1 MSVDQESFVSLLME
15 RLNDPE
21 LTARVHAGLQLEGLG
36 IEAKPALPTLLHLQQ
51 SEDVHNRRL
60 AAVVLGSLGSAL
72 AEAVPPLVNALQD
85 EDQTVRRL
93 AAESLEKITSARGHR
108 KAA

>member
-1 MSVDQESFVSLLME
+1 MSVDQESFVFLLME
-15 RLNDPE
+15 RLNDPK
-21 LTARVHAGLQLEGLG
+21 LTVRVHAGLQLEGLG
-36 IEAKPALPTLLHLQQ
+36 IEAKPALPALLQLQQ
-51 SEDVHNRRL
+51 SDDVHNRRL
-60 AAVVLGSLGSAL
+60 AAVVLGSLGSDL

-93 AAESLEKITSARGHR
+93 AAENLEKITSARGNR